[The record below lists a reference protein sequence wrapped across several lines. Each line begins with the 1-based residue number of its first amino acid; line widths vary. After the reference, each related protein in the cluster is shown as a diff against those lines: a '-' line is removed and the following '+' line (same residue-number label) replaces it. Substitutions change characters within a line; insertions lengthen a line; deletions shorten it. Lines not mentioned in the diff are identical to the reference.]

1 MLMLCFFNII
11 TDNDVDKKIFITA
24 LLRFQKKRKGL
35 QIPMIG
41 LYAGTWIQAVRK
53 ESNVLG

>member
-41 LYAGTWIQAVRK
+41 LCAGTWIQAVRK
-53 ESNVLG
+53 ASNVLG